1 MTDVVAYTD
10 GGCRG
15 NPGGI
20 GGWGVVLVHPST
32 SQALERAG
40 GVIDT
45 TNQRMELMA
54 ALQALQ
60 SVKRAGSTVLICSDS
75 KYTIN
80 CCSVWMEG
88 WKRRGWVRKDGPLA
102 NLDLLQA
109 LDDVIR
115 RHTVRWQWVAG
126 HSGDPGNDRADA
138 LANLAMDRIAAGVA
152 PAYEQRVTWTARL
165 PVGG

>member
-20 GGWGVVLVHPST
+20 GGWGVVLVHPAT
-32 SQALERAG
+32 QQALERAG
-40 GVIDT
+40 GVHDT

-60 SVKRAGSTVLICSDS
+60 SVRRAGSEILIVSDS
-75 KYTIN
+75 KYVIN
-80 CCSVWMEG
+80 CCSQWMAG
-88 WKRRGWVRKDGPLA
+88 WKRRGWARKDGPLA
-102 NLDLLQA
+102 NVELLQELDA
-109 LDDVIR
+109 LIV

-138 LANLAMDRIAAGVA
+138 LANLAMDRIASGVTTG
-152 PAYEQRVTWTARL
+152 YEQRVQWRNAL
-165 PVGG
+165 PR